1 MTSPNPVA
9 HLAEGRRADTARRR
23 QRVLKALHDARATGA
38 EISVSSIA
46 RAAGVDRSFF
56 YRSQHRDLL
65 TQLHAAE
72 AEPPHSPETG
82 PGVSRSSLKADLAN
96 SQERC
101 TRLATRVQQLE
112 KRLSLALGEQT
123 WRETGLGAPDDV
135 EELKQRIILLEQEKA
150 ALSLQLDE
158 RTQDL
163 EAARAA
169 NRELMAQLNRP
180 GTNNG

>member
-1 MTSPNPVA
+1 MRVMETSGLRKLRQRGARPVA
-9 HLAEGRRADTARRR
+9 RHPPPAGPLRSAW
-23 QRVLKALHDARATGA
+23 QPQIGA
-38 EISVSSIA
+38 
-46 RAAGVDRSFF
+46 
-56 YRSQHRDLL
+56 
-65 TQLHAAE
+65 
-72 AEPPHSPETG
+72 
-82 PGVSRSSLKADLAN
+82 
-96 SQERC
+96 
-101 TRLATRVQQLE
+101 RLATRVQQLE

-150 ALSLQLDE
+150 TLSLQLDE